1 MANERK
7 NQIIKAA
14 AKRFAR
20 HGLAKTTL
28 DEIAR
33 DIRIGK
39 ATIYHYFTSKD
50 DLYFATLKWEC
61 ELFIEQVKNI
71 FENESS
77 TITQKLSYYIE
88 LKDIVSES
96 NKLIYEALI
105 AFFNDKTLDQE
116 KEILKQL
123 FTRESESIKQFLTK
137 YFSQKI
143 KKTSATLPYFIVVN
157 SWGML
162 FGNKLNSIVEPTK
175 SLSTKE
181 LFIESLESMLD

>member
-7 NQIIKAA
+7 IQIIKAA

-20 HGLAKTTL
+20 HGLNKTTL
-28 DEIAR
+28 DEVAR

-61 ELFIEQVKNI
+61 DIFIDQVKNI
-71 FENESS
+71 FDNDSS
-77 TITQKLSYYIE
+77 SITQKLSDYIG
-88 LKDIVSES
+88 LKDIVSEN

-105 AFFNDKTLDQE
+105 AFFNDKILDPE
-116 KEILKQL
+116 REILKLL
-123 FTRESESIKQFLTK
+123 FVKESESIKNFLTK

-143 KKTSATLPYFIVVN
+143 KRTNVTLPYFIVIN

-162 FGNKLNSIVEPTK
+162 FGSKLNSIVEPSKT
-175 SLSTKE
+175 SSTKE
-181 LFIESLESMLD
+181 LFIQSLETMLD